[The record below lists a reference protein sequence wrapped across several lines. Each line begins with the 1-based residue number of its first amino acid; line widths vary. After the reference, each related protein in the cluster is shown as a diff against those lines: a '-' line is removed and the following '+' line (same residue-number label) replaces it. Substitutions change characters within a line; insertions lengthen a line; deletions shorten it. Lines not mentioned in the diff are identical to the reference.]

1 MSVPV
6 ITRFFTLSAQFSKEK
21 KYLSSFPSFGSCFF
35 VAECKAL
42 WALQRLRQKQ
52 LGPTE
57 DVRQVWSALSSV
69 LEELGQ
75 SCGTTHAF
83 QEEDVPDTVSRLD
96 AVCEVVR
103 EWGCSLVA
111 SDLESLQYLLTRLRA
126 ASQHWQQFSGRLD
139 GLSAAL
145 QEAVQ
150 GEYRGKLAVR

>member
-1 MSVPV
+1 M
-6 ITRFFTLSAQFSKEK
+6 
-21 KYLSSFPSFGSCFF
+21 G
-35 VAECKAL
+35 
-42 WALQRLRQKQ
+42 LQRLRQKQ

-75 SCGTTHAF
+75 SCGSTHACVGAGSDSPGHA
-83 QEEDVPDTVSRLD
+83 QELPVKSSASHEEDVLDSDSRLD

-139 GLSAAL
+139 SLSAAL
-145 QEAVQ
+145 QDAVQ
-150 GEYRGKLAVR
+150 REYRGKLALR